1 MSRKDFLTTAIAT
14 MLAAASNDIY
24 GVPSGGVSRRV
35 VNESERKK
43 CKSCMH
49 FNKESGTRCSCRIGA
64 RAYGVNPLDSACK
77 EYRKRRK

>member
-1 MSRKDFLTTAIAT
+1 MSRKAFLATAIAT
-14 MLAAASNDIY
+14 MLAAASNYRY

-64 RAYGVNPLDSACK
+64 RAYGVSPWASACK
-77 EYRKRRK
+77 EYKKKRR